1 MPVVTEKIVDWPAV
15 KPYSKQAIPVP
26 GTKRPGQSGNAPA
39 HHFNGFECCF
49 DYDPFE

>member
-26 GTKRPGQSGNAPA
+26 GTKRPGQSGM
-39 HHFNGFECCF
+39 
-49 DYDPFE
+49 YQLITTV